1 MDACKQAV
9 IQNLWDAGCDRK
21 TVEQFLFL
29 EEAGELE
36 KQLAL
41 LSDQRKK
48 LLEKVHREER
58 KITCLDYLVY
68 QLEKLR

>member
-9 IQNLWDAGCDRK
+9 IQNLRDAGCDRK

-36 KQLAL
+36 KQLEL
-41 LSDQRKK
+41 LSHQRKK